1 MVGSV
6 FTVPRYGRESLADL
20 FPSVLAGLGVAG
32 ETDRLGLGLSARR
45 VCVLLVDGLG
55 AEQLA
60 EHADVAP
67 FLAGAEPR
75 VLTAGFPT
83 TTTTSLTSLGVGVP
97 PGEHG
102 LVGYLLRVPGQERL
116 MSPLKWRLHGAGPKV
131 DLLKELVPEEF
142 QPRATVFERAA
153 AEGIAVT
160 QVAPLMQAG
169 SGLTRAVF
177 RGSEFRFDVSMGDLV
192 DGAVTALRQGDR
204 SLVYAYH
211 ADLDTTGHVRGPGS
225 QAWQLEL
232 ANVDRAVRAIAERL
246 PADGALVVTADHGM
260 VELDDR
266 VDFDTDP
273 VLSDGVTELGGEPR
287 ARHVYTLD
295 GAAKD
300 VEAAWREVLGERFEV
315 LLRDDAVD
323 LGWFGPTVSAE
334 SLARIGDLVV
344 VARNRGGVIRSAV
357 EPLQSSLVGHHG
369 SLTSAEMHVPLLV
382 FQP

>member
-1 MVGSV
+1 M
-6 FTVPRYGRESLADL
+6 FTAPRYGQASLADL
-20 FPSVLAGLGVAG
+20 FPSLLAGLGVPG
-32 ETDRLGLGLSARR
+32 ENDRLGLGLVARR

-60 EHADVAP
+60 EHADIAP
-67 FLAGAEPR
+67 FLSSADPR

-102 LVGYLLRVPGQERL
+102 MVGYLLRVPGYERL
-116 MSPLKWRLHGAGPKV
+116 MSPLKWKLFGAGPRV

-142 QPRATVFERAA
+142 QPRRTVFERAA
-153 AEGIAVT
+153 DDGVSVT
-160 QVAPLMQAG
+160 QVGPFFQAG

-232 ANVDRAVRAIAERL
+232 ANVDRAAQAIAERL
-246 PADGALVVTADHGM
+246 PEDGILLVTADHGM
-260 VELDDR
+260 VALDDR

-273 VLSDGVTELGGEPR
+273 ILRDGVVDLGGEAR
-287 ARHVYTLD
+287 ARHVYTAE

-300 VEAAWREVLGERFEV
+300 VAAAWSAQLGDRFEV
-315 LLRDDAVD
+315 VLRDEAIDR
-323 LGWFGPTVSAE
+323 GWFGPAVSPE
-334 SLARIGDLVV
+334 SLTRIGDLVV
-344 VARNRGGVIRSAV
+344 VARNRGGIVRSAI
-357 EPLQSSLVGHHG
+357 EPLQSGFAGHHG
-369 SLTSAEMHVPLLV
+369 SLTSAEMHVPLLL